1 MVDKCLE
8 SIYLLDEI
16 EVCMKHVTNISN
28 VTVVQK
34 EKIVT
39 TMTRTTTRTRKPR
52 DHHYEPLLVGWIK
65 GAR

>member
-16 EVCMKHVTNISN
+16 EVYMKHVTGVSN
-28 VTVVQK
+28 VAVIQE

-39 TMTRTTTRTRKPR
+39 AAVLVQMLMTGKTYST
-52 DHHYEPLLVGWIK
+52 
-65 GAR
+65 

>member
-1 MVDKCLE
+1 MVDKCLK

-39 TMTRTTTRTRKPR
+39 APASTNI
-52 DHHYEPLLVGWIK
+52 LVHLS
-65 GAR
+65 

>member
-28 VTVVQK
+28 VTVVQRK
-34 EKIVT
+34 KIVT
-39 TMTRTTTRTRKPR
+39 EDRKI
-52 DHHYEPLLVGWIK
+52 DFFFEEKLNYM
-65 GAR
+65 